1 MISKASLKLRIMS
14 SLTVK
19 KGNVHASQNWRE
31 NVVKS
36 HEKEMIDI
44 LKEACGLSE

>member
-14 SLTVK
+14 DLTVK
-19 KGNVHASQNWRE
+19 KGNVHASLNWKD